1 MKYSV
6 FDITSILSA
15 VGVSAVITQPGSAG
29 PPIVPDVLTP
39 IKVKFKS
46 NGIDHM
52 GMLTD
57 KPQAICKE
65 SDFTGVDHK
74 TCQLEI
80 SGVAYRITKPKSTD
94 DGFVTIDLSRA

>member
-1 MKYSV
+1 V
-6 FDITSILSA
+6 
-15 VGVSAVITQPGSAG
+15 VGVAAI
-29 PPIVPDVLTP
+29 LTP
-39 IKVKFKS
+39 SLETPRTIKVKFKS

-74 TCQLEI
+74 TCLLE
-80 SGVAYRITKPKSTD
+80 VAAVSYRITKPRSTD
-94 DGFVTIDLSRA
+94 DGLVVIDLTRA